1 MTTVREL
8 RNRTGLTQKE
18 FSDKYNIPFGTIAEW
33 DFGRTKPKT
42 YVLNLLERFVMEDE
56 IVDFK
61 KPIIY
66 GVNFGRLLDISGL
79 NKTDFGRKYNITIK
93 TAQNWSLDKNDW
105 KIRLLERA
113 VREDKALGK

>member
-18 FSDKYNIPFGTIAEW
+18 FSDKYNIPFGTIVDW
-33 DFGRTKPKT
+33 DFGRIKPKT

-93 TAQNWSLDKNDW
+93 TVQNWSLDKNDW